1 MAFKPP
7 RVYAVQLNTKNDDID
22 DNDDDV
28 VQRFNVHL
36 KLTSQPSRAH
46 LAKVKTDMH
55 AREKNENPPFPKFYI
70 CPCYTCLSTPILANV
85 NLHSRSL
92 YAIVHLSVCRL
103 SVCRLSSV
111 VCNVRATYSG
121 D

>member
-22 DNDDDV
+22 DDDDDV

-36 KLTSQPSRAH
+36 KLTSQPSLAH

-55 AREKNENPPFPKFYI
+55 AREKTKIHLSRNSTSAPVIHACRPPF
-70 CPCYTCLSTPILANV
+70 
-85 NLHSRSL
+85 
-92 YAIVHLSVCRL
+92 
-103 SVCRLSSV
+103 
-111 VCNVRATYSG
+111 
-121 D
+121 